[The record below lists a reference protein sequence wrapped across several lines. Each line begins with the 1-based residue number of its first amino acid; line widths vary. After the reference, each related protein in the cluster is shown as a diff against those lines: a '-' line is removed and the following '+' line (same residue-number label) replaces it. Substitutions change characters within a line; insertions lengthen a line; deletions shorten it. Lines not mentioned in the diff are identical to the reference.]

1 MSESNAKEVKE
12 ASRHLSQTLTFT
24 YCGEKFEGRVGDSIA
39 SAMVRNGQLT
49 CRENETGQPR
59 GIFCGMGVCNEC
71 QVEVDDEPGVLS
83 CMSSLKSGTRIVT
96 QEQHR
101 HSPIDLSSDDEGID
115 ALEEITFSPD
125 LLIIGGGPAGL
136 SLARSLVADGIRP
149 DSIIIIDERK
159 SLGGQ
164 YFKQHQLVTDETGA
178 SQSLDAQFREGAELI
193 DAVRESGVRIMQAI
207 TVWAAFDH
215 DHIAAYDADH
225 RYIFKP
231 KELVL
236 ATGAYE
242 RGIPMP
248 GWTLPGVMTTGAA
261 QTLLRSYSVSP
272 GKEVLVSGNGPL
284 NLQMAAELSKQGTKV
299 VVLVESARIFS
310 PLSLALTLALAIIS
324 PTMALRGLGY
334 FLTIKR
340 AGIRYISGASVSGF
354 SGQSKVERATI
365 SSLNGNI
372 NSNRN
377 TNKDAQVMT
386 EVAVDSVA
394 MGFGFISSNELA
406 RNLRCDHEID
416 PITLGLKT
424 KTRMDG
430 RTSQSHI
437 WVIGDSASINGAQ
450 VAKLRG
456 TLLATSLL
464 AALTSK
470 RKSIRANLAR
480 IRLYRHLLFQRVL
493 WKIYRS
499 PRIFGQFATRETV
512 ICRCLSIT
520 QGELIDDLREDM
532 TSAGALKRVSRVGMG
547 KCQGR
552 YCAPFAQKLIA
563 DQTGVEPDSYSGFA
577 PQVPIKPTS
586 ISTIAYS

>member
-1 MSESNAKEVKE
+1 MSESNAKRLRE
-12 ASRHLSQTLTFT
+12 ATTDPNDALGFT
-24 YCGEKFEGRVGDSIA
+24 YCGEKLEAKTGDSIA
-39 SAMVRNGQLT
+39 SAMVRNAKLI
-49 CRENETGQPR
+49 CRENERAEPR

-71 QVEVDDEPGVLS
+71 QVEVNDEPGVLA
-83 CMSSLKSGTRIVT
+83 CMRSLEAGAKIVT

-101 HSPIDLSSDDEGID
+101 HSPLDPVANQTQGGLQN
-115 ALEEITFSPD
+115 EITLSPD

-136 SLARSLVADGIRP
+136 SLARSLVKDGLSP
-149 DSIIIIDERK
+149 ESIIIIDERK

-164 YFKQHQLVTDETGA
+164 YFKQRQLKAGESGDAQT
-178 SQSLDAQFREGAELI
+178 LDAQFREGAELI
-193 DAVRESGVRIMQAI
+193 DEVRNSGVRIMQAI

-215 DHIAAYDADH
+215 DHIAAYDAKQ

-272 GKEVLVSGNGPL
+272 GKQVLVSGNGPL
-284 NLQMAAELSKQGTKV
+284 NLQMAAELSKHGTKV
-299 VVLVESARIFS
+299 VALVESGRIFS
-310 PLSLALTLALAIIS
+310 PLSILLTLALAVIS
-324 PTMALRGLGY
+324 PSMSLRGLGY

-340 AGIRYISGASVSGF
+340 AGIKYFSGAAVSSF
-354 SGQSKVERATI
+354 SGSTQVEQAEI
-365 SSLNGNI
+365 SSLHH
-372 NSNRN
+372 NR
-377 TNKDAQVMT
+377 KSQVIS

-416 PITLGLKT
+416 PATLGLKT
-424 KTRMDG
+424 KTRIDG
-430 RTSQSHI
+430 RTSRDHI

-464 AALTSK
+464 TALTSR
-470 RKSIRANLAR
+470 RKQLRAILAR
-480 IRLYRHLLFQRVL
+480 ILLYRHLLFQRVL

-499 PRIFGQFATRETV
+499 PRLFDQFATRETV

-563 DQTGVEPDSYSGFA
+563 DQTGVQPDTYSGFA

-586 ISTIAYS
+586 IATIAYS

>member
-1 MSESNAKEVKE
+1 MNESSTKHLRE
-12 ASRHLSQTLTFT
+12 ATTDPTDALAFT
-24 YCGEKFEGRVGDSIA
+24 YCGEELKGKTGDSIA
-39 SAMVRNGQLT
+39 SAMVRNAKLT
-49 CRENETGQPR
+49 CRENATGQPG

-71 QVEVDDEPGVLS
+71 QVELDGDPGVLS
-83 CMSSLKSGTRIVT
+83 CMRSLEAGAKIMT

-101 HSPIDLSSDDEGID
+101 HFPLDLAVDQPDDRSLD
-115 ALEEITFSPD
+115 EITLNPD
-125 LLIIGGGPAGL
+125 ILIIGGGPAGL
-136 SLARSLVADGIRP
+136 SLTRSLVADGLSP

-164 YFKQHQLVTDETGA
+164 YFKQRQLKPEESGKA
-178 SQSLDAQFREGAELI
+178 QFLDAQFREGAKLI
-193 DAVRESGVRIMQAI
+193 DEVRGSGVRIMQAI

-215 DHIAAYDADH
+215 DHIAAYDVEH

-231 KELVL
+231 RELVL

-272 GKEVLVSGNGPL
+272 GREVLVSGNGPL
-284 NLQMAAELSKQGTKV
+284 NLQMAAELSKHGTKV
-299 VVLVESARIFS
+299 VALIESGRIFS
-310 PLSLALTLALAIIS
+310 PLSLFLTLSLAIIS
-324 PTMALRGLGY
+324 PTMSLRGLGY

-340 AGIRYISGASVSGF
+340 ARIKYFSGAAVSGF
-354 SGQSKVERATI
+354 SGSTKVERAEI
-365 SSLNGNI
+365 SSV
-372 NSNRN
+372 NRN
-377 TNKDAQVMT
+377 RKSKVIT
-386 EVAVDSVA
+386 EFAVDSVA

-416 PITLGLKT
+416 PVTFGLKT

-430 RTSQSHI
+430 RTSREHI

-464 AALTSK
+464 SALTSK
-470 RKSIRANLAR
+470 RKPVRAKLAQ
-480 IRLYRHLLFQRVL
+480 IRLYRHYLFQRVL

-499 PRIFGQFATRETV
+499 PRVFDQFATRETV

-532 TSAGALKRVSRVGMG
+532 TSAGALKRVNRVGMG

-552 YCAPFAQKLIA
+552 YCSPFAQKLIA
-563 DQTGVEPDSYSGFA
+563 NQTGVKPDSHSGFA